1 MADLPLLTYEDILKC
16 KGKRVAIDT
25 ETNGLN
31 FWENKIIGIGL
42 HCPDAD
48 VSGYAETCYF
58 EPRPIGKP
66 KSRQE
71 WLGQMDYS
79 KSKKG
84 RRVKEVVTYQPTVLT
99 AIPEP
104 IRIKHFLSAVH
115 EIAADPKTVLIGH
128 NLKFD
133 AHFMNLPLWSLPCR
147 IVDTSVMVHLYDCR
161 LLKGLGASEL
171 EFLGAESKR
180 HHVTQAGKQHRKSV
194 WRWPREVIADYC
206 QNDCVVT
213 YQLAEILF
221 QELRGRDLLGI
232 FKAQMDYLR
241 LLQKIE
247 WRGMLVREEFC
258 VAAIKEFDD
267 NLVQMEQDLFDAC
280 GKEFN
285 WRSGDQ
291 LSEAIYDNLGIPKPV
306 NPYENEDEWNIA
318 NFRAGKI
325 YTSTATNTP
334 LLIKEKHPLTSLL
347 VDLRETVKLRKDAT
361 KYISLRDSDG
371 ILHCKFNQA
380 KAVTGRL
387 TSSDPNLQNLPAL
400 QRKIQIESKYTGGA
414 YREGGYNLRQ
424 ALTARPGHILVSIDH
439 KQQEM
444 RLLAILSQEPTM
456 LRAMANREDIHLRVA
471 IEVWGDCGKEE
482 NKLHRDWSKAISF
495 GLIYGLS
502 DQSLQEYLEKLGIEA
517 DAVQL
522 KQEYF
527 RRFPGLRPWFQKVI
541 ADVRANHHVRY
552 WSGRI
557 WWADNPGEGY
567 KGINALI
574 QGGCAD
580 FLSVVLMRCN
590 KVLEA
595 QGWGYLVSIIHDEAI
610 FEIREE
616 FAMQA
621 AMVLSRIMEGED
633 IFGTPFATDVSFGDS
648 YGTLVDADIPEEAA
662 QIDWHD
668 FLEKKEV
675 AYDPA

>member
-1 MADLPLLTYEDILKC
+1 MAEKIERNFLTYEDILRC
-16 KGKRVAIDT
+16 KGKRVVIDT

-48 VSGYAETCYF
+48 VSGYVETCTF
-58 EPRPIGKP
+58 EPRPLGKP
-66 KSRQE
+66 KTHKE
-71 WLGQMDYS
+71 WKGQMDYS
-79 KSKKG
+79 KSKRG
-84 RRVKEVVTYQPTVLT
+84 RRVEETVTYQPEVMT
-99 AIPEP
+99 AIPQEAR
-104 IRIKHFLSAVH
+104 IRHFLKAVH
-115 EIAADPKTVLIGH
+115 EMANDPNTVLIGH

-133 AHFMNLPLWSLPCR
+133 AHFLDLHLWELPCR

-161 LLKGLGASEL
+161 MLKSLGAAEL
-171 EFLGAESKR
+171 EFLGSESKR
-180 HHVTQAGKQHRKSV
+180 HHTSIPEKRFKKTV
-194 WRWPREVIADYC
+194 WRWPAEVIADYC
-206 QNDCVVT
+206 QNDCIVT
-213 YQLAEILF
+213 YQLAEVLF
-221 QELRGRDLLGI
+221 QELEGRGLLGI
-232 FKAQMDYLR
+232 LKAQMDYLR
-241 LLQKIE
+241 LLQKVE
-247 WRGMLVREEFC
+247 WRGMLVRVEFC
-258 VAAIKEFDD
+258 EEAIQEFTD
-267 NLVQMEQDLFDAC
+267 NLDQMEKDLFDAC

-291 LSEAIYDNLGIPKPV
+291 LSEAIYDGLGIPKPV
-306 NPYENEDEWNIA
+306 NPFDNEDEWNIA

-347 VDLRETVKLRKDAT
+347 VDMRETVKLRKDAQ
-361 KYISLRDSDG
+361 KYVLLRDSDG

-400 QRKIQIESKYTGGA
+400 KRKIQLESKYTGGA
-414 YREGGYNLRQ
+414 YRVGGYNLRQ
-424 ALTARPGHILVSIDH
+424 ALTARPGHTLVSIDH

-444 RLLAILSQEPTM
+444 RLLAILANEPVM
-456 LRAMANREDIHLRVA
+456 LEAMANREDIHLRVA
-471 IEVWGDCGKEE
+471 IEVWGDCGEKD

-502 DQSLQEYLEKLGIEA
+502 DLSLQEYLEKLGIEG
-517 DAVQL
+517 DAMQL
-522 KQEYF
+522 KSDYF
-527 RRFPGLRPWFQKVI
+527 KRFPGLRPWFQQVI
-541 ADVRANHHVRY
+541 SYVRDNHHVRY

-580 FLSVVLMRCN
+580 FLSVVLIRCN

-610 FEIREE
+610 FEIEDRYV
-616 FAMQA
+616 QIA
-621 AMVLSRIMEGED
+621 AAVLSRVMEGED
-633 IFGTPFATDVSFGDS
+633 IFKIPFATDVATGDS
-648 YGTLVDADIPEEAA
+648 YGTLEDLEIPEEVSE
-662 QIDWHD
+662 INWHE
-668 FLEKKEV
+668 FLKEPV
-675 AYDPA
+675 YA